1 LSSFFFEYGIVKAK
15 CEGSP
20 MISKALYPNTPTEP
34 ELETF
39 ISPIVEQ
46 IIRELFEP
54 GETMATMSRKTGL
67 HLPRHGKAVI
77 ARATFVATVARPWER
92 GTQANPRSGER
103 GYLGRC

>member
-54 GETMATMSRKTGL
+54 GETMATMSRGRIRSAIEDAACRGFRDGPRWLPASERKT
-67 HLPRHGKAVI
+67 
-77 ARATFVATVARPWER
+77 
-92 GTQANPRSGER
+92 
-103 GYLGRC
+103 

>member
-20 MISKALYPNTPTEP
+20 MISKALYSNTPTEP
-34 ELETF
+34 ELETI

-54 GETMATMSRKTGL
+54 GETMAMMSRGRIRSAVEDAACRGL
-67 HLPRHGKAVI
+67 RDGQRWLPASDEKPDRI
-77 ARATFVATVARPWER
+77 
-92 GTQANPRSGER
+92 
-103 GYLGRC
+103 